1 MTCTPFRSVTGP
13 APRRLPAPGAA
24 PRRLP
29 SPGAARAGAVLVL
42 VGAALAPIPGA
53 AQEVQL
59 RYAFTE
65 GAEHRYEMVQQTTV
79 PIPGMGVMTQE
90 QRQVIGWRVLS
101 VDADGNARVRQTI
114 ESVRMSMDSPLG
126 VQVFD
131 SESGES
137 GDPAFGPLT
146 ALAGT
151 GSEIVLSPDGTVV
164 DFGDL
169 GAWMEEM
176 LEGVDPE
183 VRGMLGEA
191 YSEEALEALVR
202 QSFQSLPP
210 GSLRPGESWEY
221 GVSLPAAFGSITST
235 TVYTLRGV
243 ETVEGRSVAVFD
255 VTGTV
260 GELVPEAGNPMA
272 GMVEMRGGDMEGVFR
287 FDLDRGMF
295 VDSEVSTTMEMGV
308 MGQSMTST
316 TRMQL
321 RLLP

>member
-1 MTCTPFRSVTGP
+1 MPHRTVPSRASALT
-13 APRRLPAPGAA
+13 AA
-24 PRRLP
+24 ALL
-29 SPGAARAGAVLVL
+29 ALVL
-42 VGAALAPIPGA
+42 APASGA

-114 ESVRMSMDSPLG
+114 ESVRMRMESPLG
-126 VQVFD
+126 VQSFD
-131 SESGES
+131 SEAG
-137 GDPAFGPLT
+137 GGADPAFAPLA

-151 GSEIVLSPDGTVV
+151 GSEITMAPDGRVV

-169 GAWMEEM
+169 SEWMAEM
-176 LEGVDPE
+176 LDGVSPE

-191 YSEEALEALVR
+191 YTEEALEAMVS
-202 QSFQSLPP
+202 QSFQTLPP

-235 TVYTLRGV
+235 TVHTLRGV
-243 ETVEGRSVAVFD
+243 ETEEGRSVAVLD
-255 VTGTV
+255 VTGRV
-260 GELVPEAGNPMA
+260 GELVPEAGNPLA
-272 GMVEMRGGDMEGVFR
+272 GMVEMRGGEMEGVVR
-287 FDLDRGMF
+287 FDLDRGLF
-295 VDSEVSTTMEMGV
+295 LSSDVSTTMDMSV
-308 MGQSMTST
+308 MGQSLAST
-316 TRMQL
+316 TRIQL

>member
-1 MTCTPFRSVTGP
+1 MFRIAARIPVRFMHRRA
-13 APRRLPAPGAA
+13 APRALAPGALFA
-24 PRRLP
+24 
-29 SPGAARAGAVLVL
+29 
-42 VGAALAPIPGA
+42 GAALALLAPALTPLAGT

-65 GAEHRYEMVQQTTV
+65 GAEHRYEMLQHTTV

-90 QRQVIGWRVLS
+90 QRQVLGMRVLS
-101 VDADGNARVRQTI
+101 VDAEGNARIRQTI
-114 ESVRMSMDSPLG
+114 ESVRMSMESPMG
-126 VQVFD
+126 TQVFD
-131 SESGES
+131 SESSEVP
-137 GDPAFGPLT
+137 DPAFAPLG

-169 GAWMEEM
+169 DAWMETM

-183 VRGMLGEA
+183 VRGMLGDA
-191 YSEEALEALVR
+191 YSEEALESMVR
-202 QSFQSLPP
+202 QSFQALPP

-221 GVSLPAAFGSITST
+221 GISIPAAFGSIEST

-255 VTGTV
+255 VTGTL
-260 GELVPEAGNPMA
+260 GQLVPEAGNPMA

-287 FDLDRGMF
+287 FDLDRGLF
-295 VDSEVSTTMEMGV
+295 LDSEVSTTMEMEI
-308 MGQSMTST
+308 MGQSMSST